1 MRALV
6 LLCCFVASLLLPGQA
21 ELQVSASG
29 GTEDVGNLLENHF
42 SAGDASLEEKER
54 ALYAEAAPQEKNLLL
69 HSPDGREAESSEKT
83 ATGASTTAPSPGS
96 DPDASLSNASASAP
110 PGDPVELPGASA
122 LPPEGEEGTG
132 EEGRPELSAREGSP
146 EEAEGQAGN
155 GVVTEEA
162 KEVLGDSP
170 PQGAAAGTAEP
181 EGTGAFPVAVE
192 TAGEGIPGPDQG
204 PEGPDGVMDVD
215 TKAREG
221 PEDQGEP
228 GPAVETGGTQEDR
241 PLEGQAPG
249 MLQEDL
255 EAASSEEEGGGLS
268 RGEEGGVPSQE
279 ESEEDSGS
287 GASSEEAGDTSEE
300 AGEPQEAAGA
310 PSPGDEGAQ
319 QSSEEPNPG
328 PEGDEAP
335 EAKAEEPVE
344 GAQEEAED
352 VSEEAPL
359 RDRSH
364 IEKTL
369 MLVED
374 KPADDYSAVLQRLRK
389 IYHSSIKPLEQ
400 SYKYNELRQHEITDG
415 EITSKPM
422 VLFLGPWSVG
432 KSTMINYLLGLEDTR
447 YQLYTG
453 AEPTTSE
460 FTVIMHGPK
469 LKTIEGIVM
478 AADSTRSFSP
488 LEKFGQN
495 FLEKLIG
502 IEVPH
507 KLLERVTFVDTPGII
522 ENRKQQERGYPFND
536 VCQWFIDRADLIF
549 VVFDPTKLDVGL
561 ELETLF
567 RQLKGR
573 ESQIR
578 IILNKADNLAT
589 QMLMRVYGALFWS
602 LAPLINVTEP
612 PRVYVSS
619 FWPQDY
625 KPDTHRDLF
634 LKEEISLLEDLN
646 QVIENR
652 LENKIAFIRQ
662 HAIRVRIHALL
673 VDRYLQTYK
682 DKMTFF
688 SDGELVFKDIVED
701 PDKFYIFKTILAKTN
716 VSKFDLPNRE
726 AYKDFFGINPIS
738 SFKLLSQQCSYM
750 GGCFLEKIERAIT
763 HELPG
768 LLGSLGLGKNPGA
781 LNCDKTGCGETPKNR
796 YKKH

>member
-1 MRALV
+1 M
-6 LLCCFVASLLLPGQA
+6 
-21 ELQVSASG
+21 
-29 GTEDVGNLLENHF
+29 LENHF

-83 ATGASTTAPSPGS
+83 ATGASATAPSPGS
-96 DPDASLSNASASAP
+96 DPEASLSNASAPAP

-162 KEVLGDSP
+162 EEVLGDSP

-287 GASSEEAGDTSEE
+287 GASSEETGGISEE

-344 GAQEEAED
+344 GAQGRGPQNCSGTWAAAFFLEVLYVVGQAGTGWGGR
-352 VSEEAPL
+352 APASPGV
-359 RDRSH
+359 RGGG
-364 IEKTL
+364 
-369 MLVED
+369 LVQCRRPTGCLWAAHE
-374 KPADDYSAVLQRLRK
+374 
-389 IYHSSIKPLEQ
+389 PLLPSLEGLG
-400 SYKYNELRQHEITDG
+400 ERPRHEGTRG
-415 EITSKPM
+415 T
-422 VLFLGPWSVG
+422 WS
-432 KSTMINYLLGLEDTR
+432 LLG
-447 YQLYTG
+447 
-453 AEPTTSE
+453 
-460 FTVIMHGPK
+460 
-469 LKTIEGIVM
+469 
-478 AADSTRSFSP
+478 
-488 LEKFGQN
+488 
-495 FLEKLIG
+495 
-502 IEVPH
+502 
-507 KLLERVTFVDTPGII
+507 
-522 ENRKQQERGYPFND
+522 
-536 VCQWFIDRADLIF
+536 
-549 VVFDPTKLDVGL
+549 
-561 ELETLF
+561 
-567 RQLKGR
+567 
-573 ESQIR
+573 
-578 IILNKADNLAT
+578 
-589 QMLMRVYGALFWS
+589 
-602 LAPLINVTEP
+602 
-612 PRVYVSS
+612 
-619 FWPQDY
+619 
-625 KPDTHRDLF
+625 
-634 LKEEISLLEDLN
+634 
-646 QVIENR
+646 
-652 LENKIAFIRQ
+652 
-662 HAIRVRIHALL
+662 
-673 VDRYLQTYK
+673 
-682 DKMTFF
+682 
-688 SDGELVFKDIVED
+688 
-701 PDKFYIFKTILAKTN
+701 
-716 VSKFDLPNRE
+716 
-726 AYKDFFGINPIS
+726 
-738 SFKLLSQQCSYM
+738 
-750 GGCFLEKIERAIT
+750 
-763 HELPG
+763 
-768 LLGSLGLGKNPGA
+768 
-781 LNCDKTGCGETPKNR
+781 
-796 YKKH
+796 